1 MTRQSHLG
9 RYLRRRNAEACL
21 DAPLRADATA
31 RMAPSAG
38 LDTLPAMRVRR
49 FELRLIALALLVAWT
64 VAAALVLLA
73 YRPGGP
79 LDLLVGLTAMIPIA
93 IALAAV
99 VWPPVARGEHAFP
112 AMVWLGILALLCL
125 IPSIAGVL
133 TQLLTYGSRT
143 LLPSAEA
150 AYPWIL
156 ALLATSCFAGFG
168 IVRRLTG
175 GTGGTA
181 DRRRRLLGGIAFGVI
196 VTILAGGIF
205 SAVAVANDVA
215 LRDSSVTASR
225 FGPTSGEGVPPSCD
239 GPLAIGSSARLDLH
253 LDATVDRQPL
263 GTVELDGVR
272 VADDYRW
279 LAYVASDKQLGQYG
293 AARIGDSA
301 WATTRGSP
309 WRRVASTSVAAD
321 GIDAQVL
328 NAALTQGYR
337 ATAEDRG
344 IETIDGARARRCRI
358 AIDGAVF
365 ATAFPQ
371 VALLVGDADLHRWR
385 GQLDYWVFL
394 DGQLGQV
401 AGSINGEGAG
411 ITPESLLGTID
422 VQMTAT
428 ERGRDSVIYPPG
440 T

>member
-1 MTRQSHLG
+1 
-9 RYLRRRNAEACL
+9 
-21 DAPLRADATA
+21 
-31 RMAPSAG
+31 
-38 LDTLPAMRVRR
+38 MRVRR

-79 LDLLVGLTAMIPIA
+79 LDLLVGLTALIPIG

-99 VWPPVARGEHAFP
+99 VWPPVARGDRAFP

-125 IPSIAGVL
+125 VPSIAGVI
-133 TQLLTYGSRT
+133 TQLLAYGSRT

-150 AYPWIL
+150 AYPWIV
-156 ALLATSCFAGFG
+156 ALLATSLFAGFG

-175 GTGGTA
+175 GSA
-181 DRRRRLLGGIAFGVI
+181 DRRRRLLGGIAFGVV
-196 VTILAGGIF
+196 VTLLAGGVF

-215 LRDSSVTASR
+215 MRDAAVTASR
-225 FGPTSGEGVPPSCD
+225 FGPTGGAGVPPPCD
-239 GPLAIGSSARLDLH
+239 GPLAVGPSARLTLH

-263 GTVELDGVR
+263 GTLDLTGVR
-272 VADDYRW
+272 VGDDYRW
-279 LAYVASDKQLGQYG
+279 LAYVASDRQLGQYG
-293 AARIGDSA
+293 VARIGDTT

-309 WRRVASTSVAAD
+309 WRPVSDTAVADD
-321 GIDAQVL
+321 GVDVQAL
-328 NAALTQGYR
+328 DAALTQGYR

-344 IETIDGARARRCRI
+344 IETIEGARARHCRI
-358 AIDGAVF
+358 AVDGAVF
-365 ATAFPQ
+365 ADAFPQ
-371 VALLVGDADLHRWR
+371 VDLLVGDADLHRWR

-394 DGQLGQV
+394 DGELGQV
-401 AGSINGEGAG
+401 AGSMNGEGAG

-422 VQMTAT
+422 VRMTAT

-440 T
+440 P

>member
-1 MTRQSHLG
+1 MTRQFHLG
-9 RYLRRRNAEACL
+9 RYLRRGNMELCVA
-21 DAPLRADATA
+21 APVRADATV
-31 RMAPSAG
+31 RMAGSAA

-150 AYPWIL
+150 AYPWIV

-175 GTGGTA
+175 GTGGTS
-181 DRRRRLLGGIAFGVI
+181 DRRRRLFGGIAFGI
-196 VTILAGGIF
+196 VATILALGVF

-215 LRDSSVTASR
+215 IRDSPVTASR
-225 FGPTSGEGVPPSCD
+225 FGPTSGDGVPPSCD
-239 GPLAIGSSARLDLH
+239 GPLAVGSSARLDLH

-263 GTVELDGVR
+263 GTVELG
-272 VADDYRW
+272 
-279 LAYVASDKQLGQYG
+279 
-293 AARIGDSA
+293 
-301 WATTRGSP
+301 
-309 WRRVASTSVAAD
+309 
-321 GIDAQVL
+321 
-328 NAALTQGYR
+328 
-337 ATAEDRG
+337 
-344 IETIDGARARRCRI
+344 
-358 AIDGAVF
+358 
-365 ATAFPQ
+365 
-371 VALLVGDADLHRWR
+371 
-385 GQLDYWVFL
+385 
-394 DGQLGQV
+394 
-401 AGSINGEGAG
+401 
-411 ITPESLLGTID
+411 
-422 VQMTAT
+422 
-428 ERGRDSVIYPPG
+428 
-440 T
+440 